1 VINLSRAAA
10 CQGGD
15 QKRRKQARFRF
26 RKHDAM
32 SYDCVIGTRNRLNA
46 LRMSVPLILKQDTL
60 PGRLII
66 ADASDD
72 HESVRNEV
80 HEISKQFHF
89 NNTIVIKSDAPNS
102 ARQRNI
108 GLQFVEAPVVM
119 FPDDDSMWYQGFAS
133 QVLRIYESD
142 VRRQVGGVSGVGVL
156 APPPELE
163 QPAYGKSGFASA
175 KGALQPYRNHIEN
188 RFFPHPFGLIAAATW
203 AGDIDVVD
211 GINSRR
217 IPHITGFRMS
227 FRTDAI
233 REVGFDEIL
242 GYGVGY
248 AYHEDLDASLRLER
262 LGYALVSAEG
272 AKVCHY
278 AFPGRRAG
286 GYNYGFSAIANCAYV
301 CRKTIGG
308 DTQIY
313 PFLERYLKYKLS
325 LYASRAYSSHGRE
338 VLQGAFVAWR
348 HRSRLL
354 DADEGGVRDAY
365 KALCDQYI
373 KR

>member
-1 VINLSRAAA
+1 
-10 CQGGD
+10 
-15 QKRRKQARFRF
+15 
-26 RKHDAM
+26 M

-72 HESVRNEV
+72 HEPVRNEV
-80 HEISKQFHF
+80 HEISKQLHF
-89 NNTIVIKSDAPNS
+89 NNTIVIRSDAPNV

-108 GLQFVEAPVVM
+108 GLQFVDAPVVM

-133 QVLRIYESD
+133 NVLSIYKSD
-142 VRRQVGGVSGVGVL
+142 VRRQVGGVSGVGVRT
-156 APPPELE
+156 PPPELE
-163 QPAYGKSGFASA
+163 QPTYKKSGFVTA
-175 KGALQPYRNHIEN
+175 KSALQPYRNHIEN

-203 AGDIDVVD
+203 TDDIDVVD
-211 GINSRR
+211 GVISRR
-217 IPHITGFRMS
+217 IPHIRGFRMS

-248 AYHEDLDASLRLER
+248 AYHEDLDVSLRLER
-262 LGYALVSAEG
+262 LGYALVSAER

-278 AFPGRRAG
+278 AFPGPRAM
-286 GYNYGFSAIANCAYV
+286 GYNYGFSTIANCVYV
-301 CRKTIGG
+301 CRKTIGR
-308 DTQIY
+308 DTKIY

-325 LYASRAYSSHGRE
+325 LYASRVYSHHGRE

-348 HRSRLL
+348 NRSRLL